1 MAPRPQM
8 VRSPFIITPVEFQ
21 KYKQL
26 FKEYDDAQTG
36 FILASVASQ
45 YLSKTGL
52 PPPVLE
58 SIWKL
63 ADQDHDDM
71 LNEYEFIVALHISR
85 LAQKLVGG
93 SRMDSLA
100 AHPHPEDAARS
111 SAEGEH
117 RQGRQRPAP
126 DGSAQPGEPGLRVCR
141 HG

>member
-1 MAPRPQM
+1 M

-93 SRMDSLA
+93 PCVDSLA

-141 HG
+141 RGGLV

>member
-1 MAPRPQM
+1 M
-8 VRSPFIITPVEFQ
+8 VRSPFIISPVEFQ

-85 LAQKLVGG
+85 LAQKLVSGSCGG
-93 SRMDSLA
+93 
-100 AHPHPEDAARS
+100 
-111 SAEGEH
+111 
-117 RQGRQRPAP
+117 
-126 DGSAQPGEPGLRVCR
+126 
-141 HG
+141 